1 VAYHGTR
8 ETAGFWSGGG
18 PPLKLR
24 LVGVGD
30 VLVGLEGILVL
41 LPLHVHVRLV
51 GVVGAVAGVFAL
63 LLLLLDLVL

>member
-1 VAYHGTR
+1 VAYQGTR
-8 ETAGFWSGGG
+8 ETARLWGRGG

-24 LVGVGD
+24 LIRVHLVIAVGF
-30 VLVGLEGILVL
+30 EGVLVL

-51 GVVGAVAGVFAL
+51 GVVTGVAAL